1 MPLLWQKNRLPQ
13 LTRQRMCICY
23 HGNRTQEQNLI
34 IQNYNSNRYFLTDRF
49 IFPFPVP
56 SEPQPVITLSNT
68 AVYNKGT
75 DKTEKGTVNH

>member
-1 MPLLWQKNRLPQ
+1 ME
-13 LTRQRMCICY
+13 IE
-23 HGNRTQEQNLI
+23 QEQNLI

-49 IFPFPVP
+49 IFPLPVP